1 MGLKYASVRQ
11 PYAVVMA
18 PALTETSQPQ
28 GLSLKSGAVSSPVS
42 LLTLN
47 ESAESNSKYDIKCSK
62 HLKELD
68 SPVGMN
74 GDPENNKEE
83 VTEPL
88 SSLSSCDEGHQ
99 IKSCMN
105 KSSDIFDQGIVK
117 ESDYS
122 LLQIGGFMMNNSYS
136 GAGDDENMGLQK
148 SCSQVSNLDSS
159 NYLKMDLFKNLGSG
173 SLPQNDIGGGG
184 DLGHNVDEI
193 MQVIKN
199 MESKGNDMEE
209 NLGLQINDGNDIAG
223 SLSTFEREF
232 FNDVDMMNICVD
244 ENLGDNSL
252 AIVNKDTL
260 IKEKVDETQ
269 ERQFKLERKC
279 EWLLRRLRKMQ
290 ARAMGKQAS
299 EIITGML
306 QHVDNILG
314 DSSNICK
321 NSSLY
326 SALVSNKGDNDDTK
340 DGSSLSVSTL
350 VRRLEQSSQQQ
361 ALAAS
366 QNRVSCKYFG
376 SGSNENSSSRQCYT
390 ALSGSILPKL
400 SSDVRKDVENVSGQ
414 LHFQLKVVET
424 GIDSDVTASSSGGE
438 SCDEMQSFNSSQ
450 PQSVPM

>member
-1 MGLKYASVRQ
+1 MRQ
-11 PYAVVMA
+11 PYVVVMA

-47 ESAESNSKYDIKCSK
+47 ENAKSKYEIKCSK
-62 HLKELD
+62 LLEVID

-74 GDPENNKEE
+74 GDSEHNKCFGEQNKN
-83 VTEPL
+83 
-88 SSLSSCDEGHQ
+88 HM
-99 IKSCMN
+99 IKNSELQ
-105 KSSDIFDQGIVK
+105 DQGISK

-136 GAGDDENMGLQK
+136 GAGDNDNMGLHK
-148 SCSQVSNLDSS
+148 SVSQVSNTDSC
-159 NYLKMDLFKNLGSG
+159 NYLKMDLFKNS
-173 SLPQNDIGGGG
+173 SLPQNDLGSGG

-199 MESKGNDMEE
+199 MESKGSDIEE

-232 FNDVDMMNICVD
+232 FNDVDMMNMCVD

-252 AIVNKDTL
+252 AIRNKDTI

-269 ERQFKLERKC
+269 DRQFKIERKC
-279 EWLLRRLRKMQ
+279 EWLIRRLRKMQ

-299 EIITGML
+299 EVITGML
-306 QHVDNILG
+306 EHVIHVLSDG
-314 DSSNICK
+314 SNSCK

-326 SALVSNKGDNDDTK
+326 SVLGSGKGDNERTRDVN
-340 DGSSLSVSTL
+340 SFSISTL
-350 VRRLEQSSQQQ
+350 MRRLDQSSQQQ
-361 ALAAS
+361 TLAAS

-376 SGSNENSSSRQCYT
+376 SGPLEASSSRQYT
-390 ALSGSILPKL
+390 ALSGSILPKF
-400 SSDVRKDVENVSGQ
+400 SSDVQKDVKSVSGQ
-414 LHFQLKVVET
+414 LYFQLKVVEN

-438 SCDEMQSFNSSQ
+438 SCDEMQSFNNPQ
-450 PQSVPM
+450 PQSLPM